1 MIPTTPQL
9 NKLSFSTSGV
19 HKTVNF
25 PLGNDVISNAYLR
38 PDGTSF
44 YFQPDGES
52 FYIQPQ

>member
-9 NKLSFSTSGV
+9 NKLSFQTSGV

-25 PLGNDVISNAYLR
+25 PPGNDVISNAYLR

-44 YFQPDGES
+44 YFQPDGSS
-52 FYIQPQ
+52 FYLQP